1 MWRFVGKKHWKATSK
16 MAVCERKR
24 VAVGGGDDNVD
35 EEELQ
40 F

>member
-1 MWRFVGKKHWKATSK
+1 MGKKHWKANSK

-24 VAVGGGDDNVD
+24 VAVGVGGGDDDVG